1 MNKSRRTQLRKVF
14 DLIADA
20 RALLEELIQE
30 EREALDNTPES
41 LQQGDRYEQATE
53 DCDQLDEHL
62 EELETMEE
70 NLEEI
75 CNRK

>member
-1 MNKSRRTQLRKVF
+1 MNKSRRAQLRKVF
-14 DLIADA
+14 DLLADA

-41 LQQGDRYEQATE
+41 LQQGERYEQATE

-62 EELETMEE
+62 TELETMEE